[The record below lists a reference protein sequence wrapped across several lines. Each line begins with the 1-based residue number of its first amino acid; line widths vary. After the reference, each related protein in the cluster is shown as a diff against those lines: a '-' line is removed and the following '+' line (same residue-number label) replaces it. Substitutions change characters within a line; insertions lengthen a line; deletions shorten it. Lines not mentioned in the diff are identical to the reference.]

1 MPSLSE
7 LSDFVELNIGTFEKG
22 KWDFIGLAQLYPE
35 LEVLGQL
42 VPRKTDI
49 SNYEQTVVYQTETE
63 TSGHGAKPGDP
74 VSPVNKKN
82 ALKRKIKAVKYVDS
96 IGWTLDQD
104 TLQGKSD
111 EHIVKQIQMDLVDF
125 DLHWWQ
131 DLEHMMLRLPDNIVP
146 ADDETLFGLPAWI
159 TDDANIADDTF
170 ELYGGDNPTW
180 SGSGTGRPGS
190 IAVADQ
196 PKYTNPVAKFS
207 VVSDDNLFDF
217 VESFLMQRKLMGAVP
232 NPRLLPDTPNDVWYT
247 QLPLHNAIKRY
258 LQASNENVGLDAGRY
273 KGQPNYKGIPIMV
286 WHALGHPDSPV
297 RSASCES
304 YILDWNSFAYG
315 VQPEYDRKIEGPKD
329 LPLVPSGKYITS
341 EVWHQLKCDRPDR
354 NLKLV
359 SDTTSLQP

>member
-1 MPSLSE
+1 MPSLSA
-7 LSDFVELNIGTFEKG
+7 LSDFVALNIGNFEKG
-22 KWDFIGLAQLYPE
+22 KWDYIGLAQLYPQ

-42 VPRKTDI
+42 VPRKQSQT
-49 SNYEQTVVYQTETE
+49 NYETTIVYQTETE

-74 VSPVNKKN
+74 VQPVNKRN
-82 ALKRKIKAVKYVDS
+82 ALRRKVKMVKYVDS

-125 DLHWWQ
+125 DLHFWQ
-131 DLEHMMLRLPDNIVP
+131 DLEHMMFRLPDNIVP
-146 ADDETLFGLPAWI
+146 GDDETMFGLPAWV

-170 ELYGGDNPTW
+170 ELYGGDDPY
-180 SGSGTGRPGS
+180 SAGRPGS
-190 IAVADQ
+190 ISVADQ

-207 VVSDDNLFDF
+207 TVSDDNLFDM
-217 VESFLMQRKLMGAVP
+217 VEKFLMQRKLMGAVP

-247 QLPLHNAIKRY
+247 QLPLHNAITRY
-258 LQASNENVGLDAGRY
+258 LTASNENIGMDAGRY
-273 KGQPNYKGIPIMV
+273 RGMPTYKGIPITV

-297 RSASCES
+297 RATTAES
-304 YILDWNSFAYG
+304 YVLDWNSFGYC

-329 LPLVPSGKYITS
+329 LPLVPSGKYVTS
-341 EVWHQLKCDRPDR
+341 ELWHQLKCDRPDR

-359 SDTTSLQP
+359 SDTPSLQP